1 MERIRCINV
10 ELQMDELEKIIIKF
24 LNQEANHS
32 ELEKLED
39 LLKTDKGIRVFK
51 SFVKAQY
58 ISTLS
63 MTEFDVNKAKASIK
77 DRLKKDRRLTR
88 MNQYKRM
95 AVAASVMFIL
105 GLAFYLINKNGNL
118 DGSVIVNHP
127 QTIVA
132 GTDKAILTLGNGDE
146 VALEK
151 GKKFQIGE
159 VSSNGEELVY
169 VDKEQSNVV
178 QKEQSYNY
186 LTIPRG
192 GQFFVKLSDGT
203 EVWLNSETKLKY
215 PVTFAEGLTRKVELI
230 YGEVYFK
237 VSPSTQHKGA
247 GFHVLTKSQEIDVL
261 GTEFNIRAYNNDQI
275 MATTLVEGKIRI
287 TKGEVSETLKPNQQ
301 AKINHEDDKIDVQ
314 EIEVSQEISW
324 VNGLFT
330 FNEKPLEEIMT
341 VLSRWYDTEVVF
353 ENAKQ
358 KKFVFTG
365 ILERTKSVEDILK
378 LIEATSEGQI
388 KFEINEKTIIIK

>member
-1 MERIRCINV
+1 MKRIRCISV
-10 ELQMDELEKIIIKF
+10 ELKMDEIEKIIIKF

-39 LLKTDKGIRVFK
+39 LLKTDKGIRVFN
-51 SFVKAQY
+51 SFVKTQY

-88 MNQYKRM
+88 MNRYRRM

-151 GKKFQIGE
+151 GRKFQIGE

-169 VDKEQSNVV
+169 AEKKRSNDVEKEQSF
-178 QKEQSYNY
+178 NY

-192 GQFFVKLSDGT
+192 GQFFIKLSDGT

-237 VSPSTQHKGA
+237 VSSSTQHKGA

-261 GTEFNIRAYNNDQI
+261 GTEFNIRAYNNDEV

-287 TKGEVSETLKPNQQ
+287 KKGEVSETLKPNQQ
-301 AKINHEDDKIDVQ
+301 AKISKQSDQIDIQ
-314 EIEVSQEISW
+314 EIDVSQEISW
-324 VNGLFT
+324 VNGLFA
-330 FNEKPLEEIMT
+330 FNEKPLEEILT

-365 ILERTKSVEDILK
+365 ILERTQSVEDILK

-388 KFEINEKTIIIK
+388 KFEINDKTISIK

>member
-1 MERIRCINV
+1 MAEV
-10 ELQMDELEKIIIKF
+10 EKIVVKF

-32 ELEKLED
+32 ELERLED
-39 LLKTDKGIRVFK
+39 LLKTAEGLRVFN
-51 SFVKAQY
+51 SLVKTQY

-63 MTEFDVNKAKASIK
+63 MTEYDVNKAKESIK
-77 DRLKKDRRLTR
+77 DRLKKDKRIAR
-88 MNQYKRM
+88 MNLYKRI
-95 AVAASVMFIL
+95 AFTASVLLVI
-105 GLAFYLINKNGNL
+105 GTVFYLAYITDDKIATV
-118 DGSVIVNHP
+118 DVKQP

-132 GTDKAILTLGNGDE
+132 GTDKAILTLENGDE

-151 GKKFQIGE
+151 GKKFQTGG

-169 VDKEQSNVV
+169 AEKKHNNEVEKEQL
-178 QKEQSYNY
+178 YNY

-192 GQFFVKLSDGT
+192 GQFFIKLSDGT

-237 VSPSTQHKGA
+237 VSPSTEHNGA

-261 GTEFNIRAYNNDQI
+261 GTEFNVRAYNNDQI

-287 TKGEVSETLKPNQQ
+287 KKGEVSETLKPNQQ
-301 AKINHEDDKIDVQ
+301 AKISQDSNQIDIQ
-314 EIEVSQEISW
+314 EIDVSQEISW
-324 VNGLFT
+324 VNGLFS
-330 FNEKPLEEIMT
+330 FNEKPLDEIMT
-341 VLSRWYDTEVVF
+341 VLSRWYDTETVF

-358 KKFVFTG
+358 KNFVFTG
-365 ILERTKSVEDILK
+365 ILERTETVKDILK
-378 LIEATSEGQI
+378 LIEATSEGQLQI
-388 KFEINEKTIIIK
+388 EINDKTIIIK

>member
-1 MERIRCINV
+1 MAEI
-10 ELQMDELEKIIIKF
+10 EKIIVKF
-24 LNQEANHS
+24 LNQETNRS

-39 LLKTDKGIRVFK
+39 LLKTDEGIRVFN
-51 SFVKAQY
+51 SFVKTQY
-58 ISTLS
+58 ISTIS
-63 MTEFDVNKAKASIK
+63 MTEYDVNKAKESIK
-77 DRLKKDRRLTR
+77 DRLKKGRQIKR
-88 MNQYKRM
+88 MGLYKKM
-95 AVAASVMFIL
+95 AVAASVLLML
-105 GLAFYLINKNGNL
+105 SMAFYLLYNVNPENGA
-118 DGSVIVNHP
+118 VVKEIP

-151 GKKFQIGE
+151 GKKFQTGE

-169 VDKEQSNVV
+169 AEKKYNNDFE
-178 QKEQSYNY
+178 KEQSYNY

-192 GQFFVKLSDGT
+192 GQFFIKLSDGT

-215 PVTFAEGLTRKVELI
+215 PVAFAEGLTRKVELI

-237 VSPSTQHKGA
+237 VSPSTEHKGA

-261 GTEFNIRAYNNDQI
+261 GTEFNIRAYDNDSI
-275 MATTLVEGKIRI
+275 MATTLVEGKISIKR
-287 TKGEVSETLKPNQQ
+287 GEVSKTLIPSQQ
-301 AKINHEDDKIDVQ
+301 AKISKDSDKIDIQ
-314 EIEVSQEISW
+314 EVEVSQEISW
-324 VNGLFT
+324 VNGLFS
-330 FNEKPLEEIMT
+330 FNEKPLEEILI

-358 KKFVFTG
+358 KRFVFTG
-365 ILERTKSVEDILK
+365 VLERTDAVEDIIK

-388 KFEINEKTIIIK
+388 KFEIKEKTIIIK

>member
-1 MERIRCINV
+1 MAEV
-10 ELQMDELEKIIIKF
+10 EKIIVKF
-24 LNQEANHS
+24 LNQEANRS
-32 ELEKLED
+32 ELERLED
-39 LLKTDKGIRVFK
+39 LLKTAEGLQVFN
-51 SFVKAQY
+51 SLVKTQY
-58 ISTLS
+58 LSTLS
-63 MTEFDVNKAKASIK
+63 MTEYDVDKAKEAIRA
-77 DRLKKDRRLTR
+77 RLKNGRRTR
-88 MNQYKRM
+88 RINLYRRM
-95 AVAASVMFIL
+95 AVAASVMLIL
-105 GLAFYLINKNGNL
+105 GLVSYMWYKTEKTSEIEIVKKPQ
-118 DGSVIVNHP
+118 VIL
-127 QTIVA
+127 A

-151 GKKFQIGE
+151 GKNFQTGE
-159 VSSNGEELVY
+159 VSSNGEKLVY
-169 VDKEQSNVV
+169 AEKKHNNDVEKEQSF
-178 QKEQSYNY
+178 NY

-215 PVTFAEGLTRKVELI
+215 PVTFTEGLTRKVELI

-247 GFHVLTKSQEIDVL
+247 GFHVLTKSQEINVL
-261 GTEFNIRAYNNDQI
+261 GTEFNIRAYNNDEV

-287 TKGEVSETLKPNQQ
+287 KKGEVSETLKPNQQ
-301 AKINHEDDKIDVQ
+301 AKISQESNKIDIQ
-314 EIEVSQEISW
+314 EIDVSQEISW
-324 VNGLFT
+324 VNGLFA
-330 FNEKPLEEIMT
+330 FNEKPLEEILT

-365 ILERTKSVEDILK
+365 ILERTKAVEDILK

-388 KFEINEKTIIIK
+388 KFEINDKTINIK

>member
-1 MERIRCINV
+1 MV
-10 ELQMDELEKIIIKF
+10 EIEKTIIKF
-24 LNQEANHS
+24 LNQEANYS

-39 LLKTDKGIRVFK
+39 LLKTDKGLRVFN
-51 SFVKAQY
+51 SLVKTQY

-63 MTEFDVNKAKASIK
+63 MTEYDVNKAKASIK
-77 DRLKKDRRLTR
+77 DRLKKDKKVTR
-88 MNQYKRM
+88 INLYKRT
-95 AVAASVMFIL
+95 AVAASVMLIL
-105 GLAFYLINKNGNL
+105 GMTFYLGYYT
-118 DGSVIVNHP
+118 DQRSGPEVVQVP
-127 QTIVA
+127 PTIVA

-151 GKKFQIGE
+151 GKKFQSGG

-169 VDKEQSNVV
+169 AEKKHNNEVEKEQL
-178 QKEQSYNY
+178 YNY

-192 GQFFVKLSDGT
+192 GQFFIKLSDGT

-237 VSPSTQHKGA
+237 VSPSTEHKGA

-261 GTEFNIRAYNNDQI
+261 GTEFNVRAYNNDQV

-287 TKGEVSETLKPNQQ
+287 KKGELSETLKPNQQ
-301 AKINHEDDKIDVQ
+301 AKISQDSDQIDIQ
-314 EIEVSQEISW
+314 EIDVSQEISW
-324 VNGLFT
+324 VNGLFA

-358 KKFVFTG
+358 KSFVFTG
-365 ILERTKSVEDILK
+365 ILERTVAVEDILK
-378 LIEATSEGQI
+378 LVEATSEGQLQ
-388 KFEINEKTIIIK
+388 FEINKKTISIK